1 MWAVGCERIMMQHGQ
16 QSTSPRPTPG
26 AVQPPLGGQHAIKAP
41 AEQVNFSAVL
51 LVILIFVIGVAELP
65 ALGDGGLPTM
75 LMVAVLLSSVM
86 FGALYGAFAAA
97 LASAVYRMRVGA
109 PLQTDDLGV
118 LLVFSSAVVATG
130 AYTDLIRRQ
139 SRQSLTLR
147 QAATPLVQHAAGHA
161 FQEFLQQTRPES
173 AASMSPRD
181 ETQRGVVSLCIVG
194 SGVVAG
200 YLVRDTLGEPLSLG
214 CALASVVLVGG
225 LVGAR
230 FGLFA
235 GVIAWLAL
243 DRLFP
248 GSNTAVEAAIV
259 MSAFAAMGWSVG
271 LLGDRTRQAQRALE
285 TLVAAGRDLSAA
297 NNESEI
303 RRGLMDSLANLS
315 PRSRVQ
321 VCDANGPSLIR
332 TPVAGGEWSEGD
344 PRWRTRA
351 LTAADRDVGLVR
363 WWFPGSRRDAQAL
376 DEIAVSLID
385 LAASAIVRAKLNVE
399 KGDIELVARTEH
411 LRTILLD
418 AVAHHFRSPLAGI
431 LGSVTS
437 ILNLRDEH
445 DPAVQ
450 RELLFIIK
458 EQANRLNRYVDNF
471 LSVARLESGDVDVS
485 LTDVNIESLV
495 YDVWEKFGEAGGA
508 RRFLTADIDL
518 GTIRTDPGLMSQA
531 LGNVLENAIKYSPE
545 GSTVDV
551 HARYEDG
558 RMILTVR
565 DEGPG
570 VPSERLSRI
579 FGRFYRGGPERA
591 PGLGLG
597 LYITRS
603 LVEVLG
609 GEVVAENKG
618 DGGSGLAITISV
630 PCLEPVA

>member
-1 MWAVGCERIMMQHGQ
+1 MMRQGPQHRTPPPPPP
-16 QSTSPRPTPG
+16 TSG
-26 AVQPPLGGQHAIKAP
+26 AVQPPPGGQAPTKAP
-41 AEQVNFSAVL
+41 AEQVNLSAVL
-51 LVILIFVIGVAELP
+51 LVTLVFAIGVAEVRIV
-65 ALGDGGLPTM
+65 GGGLPTM
-75 LMVAVLLSSVM
+75 LMVAAMLSAVM
-86 FGALYGAFAAA
+86 FGALYGMFVAAVAAA
-97 LASAVYRMRVGA
+97 VYQARTGA
-109 PLQTDDLGV
+109 PLPGDDVGV
-118 LLVFSSAVVATG
+118 LLVFSSAVLATG

-139 SRQSLTLR
+139 SRQTLTLR
-147 QAATPLVQHAAGHA
+147 QVAAPLAQHATGYT
-161 FQEFLQQTRPES
+161 FQEFLQQTKPES

-181 ETQRGVVSLCIVG
+181 ETQRGVVSLCIVL
-194 SGVVAG
+194 SGAVAG
-200 YLVRDTLGEPLSLG
+200 YLVRDTLGEALSVV
-214 CALASVVLVGG
+214 CALASVILVGG

-243 DRLFP
+243 DRLTL
-248 GSNTAVEAAIV
+248 GSNTAMEAGIA
-259 MSAFAAMGWSVG
+259 MAAFATIGWRVG
-271 LLGDRTRQAQRALE
+271 LLGDRTRQSQRTLE
-285 TLVAAGRDLSAA
+285 TLIAAGRDLSTA

-321 VCDANGPSLIR
+321 VCNTNGPALVR

-344 PRWRTRA
+344 PRWRTRG
-351 LTAADRDVGLVR
+351 LVAADRGVGLVR
-363 WWFPGSRRDAQAL
+363 WWFPGSQRDVQAL

-431 LGSVTS
+431 IGSVTS
-437 ILNLRDEH
+437 ILNLRDDH
-445 DPAVQ
+445 NDGVR

-471 LSVARLESGDVDVS
+471 LSVARLESGEVDIS
-485 LTDVNIESLV
+485 LAEVNVESLV

-508 RRFLTADIDL
+508 RRFLTADIGL
-518 GTIRTDPGLMSQA
+518 GTIWTDPGLLSQA

-551 HARYEDG
+551 QGRLEDG
-558 RMILTVR
+558 VMVLTVC

-570 VPSERLSRI
+570 VPAERLSRL

-603 LVEVLG
+603 LAEVLG
-609 GEVVAENKG
+609 GTVEAENRTDG
-618 DGGSGLAITISV
+618 DGLAITISV
-630 PCLEPVA
+630 PCLEPPA